1 MPEQLPSP
9 AELLPHSGLAL
20 VLHELT
26 SLEPGKSATGLWTPD
41 ERYYEGHFGILPGH
55 WIEESVN
62 LVAACAAIAGN
73 PGVVPKIREHTGKF
87 LRQVELKMPPEDLE
101 VLEVTADFSD
111 LETTIVTQGIIT
123 IARGSGRA
131 FVDGK
136 KVYTAGLIEASW
148 INQHAA

>member
-1 MPEQLPSP
+1 MSEQFPSP
-9 AELLPHSGLAL
+9 SELLPHSGIAL
-20 VLHELT
+20 VLDELT
-26 SLEPGKSATGLWTPD
+26 DLEPGVSATGIWTPD

-87 LRQVELKMPPEDLE
+87 LRQVELKDPLK
-101 VLEVTADFSD
+101 VLEVIADFSD
-111 LETTIVTQGIIT
+111 LETKISSAGIIT

-131 FVDGK
+131 FVDGG

-148 INQHAA
+148 INQHSA